1 MGVISPYNPITWA
14 DHNKNYQ
21 MKFLLKGLLITN
33 IILLSILYFLH
44 SFERFSSYYDL
55 SIISVFVFIIMSFGL
70 FYVSKISINSTN
82 KHLFISITLVNLF
95 VKFMATGIILAGYYK
110 YLQPKDTNF
119 VLPYLIIYIAF
130 TIFET
135 VLILKVSDGK
145 I

>member
-1 MGVISPYNPITWA
+1 
-14 DHNKNYQ
+14 